1 MIKNKVICV
10 DILKISIGISI
21 FLLSILSF
29 LLSYLLLKKRKI
41 SISYLFWGIGVA
53 LVGFTVLQESII
65 YFNYWSE
72 LFIQLYVFL
81 IAILVGILS
90 IGSVLMLKSSKI
102 KYIWIGYITIV
113 GIITLLYSFTL
124 PIPKSIIVNG
134 IIINNVVLP
143 TPDVIASSLLTIPA
157 AFALIILALS
167 SFFKTKNYS
176 TLLIA
181 FGVIIITIAGTLYI
195 INFPVLLYYAEFIG
209 ILILFFGFMGI
220 FKRKPLTNK
229 KIYRKKN

>member
-1 MIKNKVICV
+1 MDVIQ
-10 DILKISIGISI
+10 IFIGISI
-21 FLLSILSF
+21 FILSMLSF
-29 LLSYLLLKKRKI
+29 LLSYLLLKKRTI
-41 SISYLFWGIGVA
+41 SKSYIFWATGIA
-53 LVGFTVLQESII
+53 LVGVTVFQEFII

-72 LFIQLYVFL
+72 FFIQLYIFL

-90 IGSVLMLKSSKI
+90 IGSVLMLNSRKI
-102 KYIWIGYITIV
+102 KYVWIGYVAII

-124 PIPKSIIVNG
+124 PIPKSIIANG

-143 TPDVIASSLLTIPA
+143 MPDVISSSLLTIPA
-157 AFALIILALS
+157 ALVLIILALK
-167 SFFKTKNYS
+167 SFLKTKNYS

-181 FGVIIITIAGTLYI
+181 LGVIVITIAGTLYI

-220 FKRKPLTNK
+220 PKRKYHSNK
-229 KIYRKKN
+229 KIHHKND

>member
-1 MIKNKVICV
+1 M

-157 AFALIILALS
+157 AFTIID
-167 SFFKTKNYS
+167 
-176 TLLIA
+176 
-181 FGVIIITIAGTLYI
+181 FG
-195 INFPVLLYYAEFIG
+195 
-209 ILILFFGFMGI
+209 
-220 FKRKPLTNK
+220 
-229 KIYRKKN
+229 

>member
-1 MIKNKVICV
+1 MNAMQ
-10 DILKISIGISI
+10 ISIGLSI
-21 FLLSILSF
+21 FVLSLLSF

-41 SISYLFWGIGVA
+41 SKSYLFWGIGVA

-72 LFIQLYVFL
+72 IFIQLYVFL

-90 IGSVLMLKSSKI
+90 IGSILMLKSNKI
-102 KYIWIGYITIV
+102 KYIWIVYIAII

-124 PIPKSIIVNG
+124 PIPKSIVVNG

-143 TPDVIASSLLTIPA
+143 IQDVIASSLLTIPA
-157 AFALIILALS
+157 AFALIILALK
-167 SFFKTKNYS
+167 SFLKTKNYS
-176 TLLIA
+176 ILLIA
-181 FGVIIITIAGTLYI
+181 LGVIVITIAGTLYI

-220 FKRKPLTNK
+220 PKRKLSANK
-229 KIYRKKN
+229 KIHFKKD